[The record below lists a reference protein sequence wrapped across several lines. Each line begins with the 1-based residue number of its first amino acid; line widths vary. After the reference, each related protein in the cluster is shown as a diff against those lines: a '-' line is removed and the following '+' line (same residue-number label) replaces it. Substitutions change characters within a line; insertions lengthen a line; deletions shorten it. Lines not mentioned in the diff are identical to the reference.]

1 MCNPLL
7 RESVVEVN
15 QAVRRQVIRLL
26 TGQNQKFV
34 DVWRGGGPIEL
45 EDIYPGIK
53 LEGAFPEPLLRVGI
67 PSAGDAA
74 GCHLID

>member
-1 MCNPLL
+1 MSNPLL
-7 RESVVEVN
+7 RESVVEVS
-15 QAVRRQVIRLL
+15 QAVRRREIRLI

-45 EDIYPGIK
+45 EDIYSRIK

-67 PSAGDAA
+67 SSAGDAA